1 MAYFMGIDVGT
12 SSVKTLIMDGEGTEI
27 GSASRKYDVL
37 KPRMNYAE
45 QDPEEIWEAVK
56 GTLLEL
62 SKRYPKEIGELKGIS
77 YSGQM
82 HGLVLVDAFGK
93 PVCNMIIWQDHRSV
107 DQREKIYSLVPFEE
121 FNRVT
126 LNQLSPG
133 YLVMSLM
140 WVREHAKEI
149 YDRSALF
156 LLPKD
161 YIRYR
166 MCGTLGTDMS
176 DASATVIFDTAKKC
190 WPWEVVERLGLR
202 KELFP
207 ECHESTETAGTVTKT
222 CAKECGL
229 PAGVPVLYGGGDTLM
244 HEIGTGMIDE
254 GRPWVS
260 NIGTAC
266 QVTCVMK
273 RPVYDEQFRTNTF
286 CCVKEDL
293 WMLMAV
299 GMCGGSAMKWMQG
312 ILGVSAFEE
321 LNRMAEQVRPG
332 SDGVVFLPYLSGT
345 RCPENDPLSKGIY
358 FGLSLDHGR
367 EHLVRS
373 TMEGVVY
380 SLRSD
385 LDLLE
390 TLTGKKPETM
400 IASGGGA
407 RGRLFLQMQAD
418 IFQKPIYTTE
428 SAEQSCLGAAMTAAV
443 GTGYFSSF
451 EEACG
456 KAVRFRD
463 EVIEPIAENS
473 RRYEEYYQVYRN
485 LYGCNKELFWR
496 LPL

>member
-12 SSVKTLIMDGEGTEI
+12 SSVKTLMIDGEGTEI

-37 KPRMNYAE
+37 KPKMNYAE
-45 QDPEEIWEAVK
+45 QNPEEIWEAVK

-62 SKRYPKEIGELKGIS
+62 SGRYPKETAQLKGIS

-82 HGLVLVDAFGK
+82 HGLVLVDRFGK

-107 DQREKIYSLVPFEE
+107 DQRDKIYSAVPFEE
-121 FNRVT
+121 FNRIT

-133 YLVMSLM
+133 YLIMSLM
-140 WVREHAKEI
+140 WIREHAKEI

-176 DASATVIFDTAKKC
+176 DASASVIFDTAGKC
-190 WPWEVVERLGLR
+190 WPWEIVERLGLR

-207 ECHESTETAGTVTKT
+207 DCHASTETAGVITRE
-222 CAKECGL
+222 CAGECGL
-229 PAGVPVLYGGGDTLM
+229 PEGVPVLYGGGDTLM

-266 QVTCVMK
+266 QVTCVMR

-299 GMCGGSAMKWMQG
+299 GMCGGAAMKWMQG

-332 SDGVVFLPYLSGT
+332 SDGVIFLPYLSGT

-390 TLTGKKPETM
+390 ELTQKSPETM

-418 IFQKPIYTTE
+418 IFKKPIYTTE
-428 SAEQSCLGAAMTAAV
+428 SAEQSCLGAAVTAAV
-443 GTGYFSSF
+443 GTGYFASF
-451 EEACG
+451 EEACE
-456 KAVRFRD
+456 KTVRFRD
-463 EVIEPIAENS
+463 EVVEPIQENC
-473 RRYEEYYQVYRN
+473 RRYEEYYQVYQE
-485 LYGCNKELFWR
+485 LYGRNKELFWR
-496 LPL
+496 MPV

>member
-12 SSVKTLIMDGEGTEI
+12 SSVKALIMDGEGTEI

-37 KPRMNYAE
+37 KPQMNYAE

-62 SKRYPKEIGELKGIS
+62 SKCYPKETEKLKGIS

-140 WVREHAKEI
+140 WVKEHAKEI

-207 ECHESTETAGTVTKT
+207 ECHESTETAGTVTKA

-266 QVTCVMK
+266 QVTCVMT

-443 GTGYFSSF
+443 GTGHFSSF

-463 EVIEPIAENS
+463 EVVEPIAENS

>member
-1 MAYFMGIDVGT
+1 
-12 SSVKTLIMDGEGTEI
+12 
-27 GSASRKYDVL
+27 
-37 KPRMNYAE
+37 
-45 QDPEEIWEAVK
+45 
-56 GTLLEL
+56 
-62 SKRYPKEIGELKGIS
+62 
-77 YSGQM
+77 
-82 HGLVLVDAFGK
+82 
-93 PVCNMIIWQDHRSV
+93 
-107 DQREKIYSLVPFEE
+107 
-121 FNRVT
+121 
-126 LNQLSPG
+126 
-133 YLVMSLM
+133 
-140 WVREHAKEI
+140 
-149 YDRSALF
+149 
-156 LLPKD
+156 
-161 YIRYR
+161 
-166 MCGTLGTDMS
+166 
-176 DASATVIFDTAKKC
+176 
-190 WPWEVVERLGLR
+190 
-202 KELFP
+202 
-207 ECHESTETAGTVTKT
+207 
-222 CAKECGL
+222 
-229 PAGVPVLYGGGDTLM
+229 
-244 HEIGTGMIDE
+244 
-254 GRPWVS
+254 
-260 NIGTAC
+260 
-266 QVTCVMK
+266 
-273 RPVYDEQFRTNTF
+273 
-286 CCVKEDL
+286 
-293 WMLMAV
+293 MAV
-299 GMCGGSAMKWMQG
+299 GMCGGSAMKLMQG

-443 GTGYFSSF
+443 GTGHFSSF

-463 EVIEPIAENS
+463 EVVEPIAENS

>member
-12 SSVKTLIMDGEGTEI
+12 SSVKALIMDGEGTEI

-37 KPRMNYAE
+37 KPQMNYAE

-62 SKRYPKEIGELKGIS
+62 SKRYPKETEKLKGIS

-140 WVREHAKEI
+140 WVKEHAKEI

-207 ECHESTETAGTVTKT
+207 ECHESTETAGTVTKA

-229 PAGVPVLYGGGDTLM
+229 PSGVPVLYGGGDTLM

-443 GTGYFSSF
+443 GTGHFSSF

-463 EVIEPIAENS
+463 EVVEPIAENS

>member
-12 SSVKTLIMDGEGTEI
+12 SSVKTLMIDGEGTEI

-37 KPRMNYAE
+37 KPKMNYAE
-45 QDPEEIWEAVK
+45 QNPEEIWEAVK

-62 SKRYPKEIGELKGIS
+62 SGRYPKETAQLKGIS

-82 HGLVLVDAFGK
+82 HGLVLVDRFGK

-107 DQREKIYSLVPFEE
+107 DQRDKIYSAVPFEE
-121 FNRVT
+121 FNRIT

-133 YLVMSLM
+133 YLIMSLM
-140 WVREHAKEI
+140 WIREHAKEI

-176 DASATVIFDTAKKC
+176 DASASVIFDTAGKC
-190 WPWEVVERLGLR
+190 WPWEIVERLGLR

-207 ECHESTETAGTVTKT
+207 DCHASTETAGVITRE
-222 CAKECGL
+222 CAGECGL
-229 PAGVPVLYGGGDTLM
+229 PEGVPVLYGGGDTLM

-266 QVTCVMK
+266 QVTCVMR

-299 GMCGGSAMKWMQG
+299 GMCGGAAMKWMQG

-321 LNRMAEQVRPG
+321 LNRMAEQARPG
-332 SDGVVFLPYLSGT
+332 SDGVIFLPYLSGT

-390 TLTGKKPETM
+390 ELTQKSPEMM

-418 IFQKPIYTTE
+418 IFKKPIYTTE
-428 SAEQSCLGAAMTAAV
+428 SAEQSCLGAAVTAAV
-443 GTGYFSSF
+443 GTGYFASF
-451 EEACG
+451 EEACE
-456 KAVRFRD
+456 KTVRFRD
-463 EVIEPIAENS
+463 EVVEPIQENC
-473 RRYEEYYQVYRN
+473 RRYEEYYQVYRE
-485 LYGCNKELFWR
+485 LYGRNKELFWR
-496 LPL
+496 MPV

>member
-12 SSVKTLIMDGEGTEI
+12 SSVKALIMDGEGTEI

-37 KPRMNYAE
+37 KPQMNYAE

-62 SKRYPKEIGELKGIS
+62 SKRYPKETEKLKGIS

-140 WVREHAKEI
+140 WVKEHAKEI

-207 ECHESTETAGTVTKT
+207 ECHESTETAGTVTKA

-443 GTGYFSSF
+443 GTGHFSSF

-463 EVIEPIAENS
+463 EVVEPITENS

>member
-12 SSVKTLIMDGEGTEI
+12 SSVKALIMDGEGTEI

-37 KPRMNYAE
+37 KPQMNYAE

-62 SKRYPKEIGELKGIS
+62 SKRYPKETEKLKGIS

-140 WVREHAKEI
+140 WVKEHAKEI
-149 YDRSALF
+149 YGRSALF

-207 ECHESTETAGTVTKT
+207 ECHESTETAGTVTKA

-443 GTGYFSSF
+443 GTGHFSSF

-463 EVIEPIAENS
+463 EVVEPIAENS

>member
-12 SSVKTLIMDGEGTEI
+12 SSVKALIMDGEGTEI

-37 KPRMNYAE
+37 KPQMNYAE

-62 SKRYPKEIGELKGIS
+62 SKRYPKETEKLKGIS

-82 HGLVLVDAFGK
+82 HGLVLVDAFGT

-140 WVREHAKEI
+140 WVKEHAKEI

-207 ECHESTETAGTVTKT
+207 ECHESTETAGTVTKA

-443 GTGYFSSF
+443 GTGHFSSF

-463 EVIEPIAENS
+463 EVVEPIAENS

>member
-12 SSVKTLIMDGEGTEI
+12 SSVKALIMDGEGTEI

-37 KPRMNYAE
+37 KPQMNYAE

-62 SKRYPKEIGELKGIS
+62 SKRYPKETEKLKGIS

-140 WVREHAKEI
+140 WVKEHAKEI

-207 ECHESTETAGTVTKT
+207 ECHESIETAGTVTKA

-443 GTGYFSSF
+443 GTGHFSSF

-463 EVIEPIAENS
+463 EVVEPIAENS